1 MQKLSDIELSGKID
15 ITANNVQALSAPTG
29 TATII
34 YLSTPTNVNATITGG
49 QSVGYENDG
58 KYFYYYIY
66 PYVADGN
73 GIKYAG
79 NSGYVEIGDD
89 GLGGDIYKIDLTWDA
104 VTGVDGYIVYEEG
117 YDRYWVTSTN
127 SFSDNG
133 TGGTSGSPLLTYS
146 ELYNEG
152 YYTGYRVYTYN
163 LIEQIYSATY
173 LELNATDNGNAD
185 TPYVIKLALA
195 EIEGCTFKALVEGDF
210 AGTGWTVSKT
220 STTHIIIDTGS
231 YSSDVTVTPTEVIE
245 KAIRAN
251 SGVYLQGDSIVQDV
265 NAQDITATSITAPV
279 YKGVVT
285 HDNLIFGT
293 GLSMS
298 GSSTLP
304 LITSNGLGNTDTAVH
319 SITKSVSSVVSQNL
333 INVTLYISTTTAWTT
348 ATVNGF
354 RSYVADI
361 NSANSNKI
369 NTYYSELV
377 KSGTGTMAEGALYTG
392 MITHSK
398 GTMTQATGFK
408 LTVSATEDGQ
418 LSRAYGTEQTTNIKT
433 NGSIKVI
440 AGNYFRLFLGT
451 TQSGKRTTVT
461 LASAN
466 YNNVL
471 LNGATTIGRLCGT
484 INSLT
489 FHASSIVTDVIG
501 NYNSLGTAPSGAS
514 ITNAYGN
521 YTEDVTAA
529 TNNYANFSNKGL
541 NYFGDQVSVVGWQN
555 VIQNVVKAYSSQAV
569 NLVEWQNSSGTIMS
583 GVSKNGGFIPVSMA
597 DSSAVNNTIY
607 YSTTANRLVYKDSGG
622 SVNALY

>member
-15 ITANNVQALSAPTG
+15 ITANNAQALSAPTG

-34 YLSTPTNVNATITGG
+34 YLPTPTHVNATITGG

-58 KYFYYYIY
+58 KYFRYYIY

-146 ELYNEG
+146 DLFNGG

-163 LIEQIYSATY
+163 PIEQIYSATY

-231 YSSDVTVTPTEVIE
+231 YSSNVTVTPTEIIE

-285 HDNLIFGT
+285 HDNLIYGT

-304 LITSNGLGNTDTAVH
+304 IITSNGLGNTDTAVH

-333 INVTLYISTTTAWTT
+333 INVTLYISTTTPWTT
-348 ATVNGF
+348 ATVNGV

-361 NSANSNKI
+361 SSANSNKI

-418 LSRAYGTEQTTNIKT
+418 LSSAYGTEQTTNIKT
-433 NGSIKVI
+433 NGSIGVI

-451 TQSGKRTTVT
+451 TQLGKRTTVT
-461 LASAN
+461 TASAN
-466 YNNVL
+466 YNDIS
-471 LNGATTIGRLCGT
+471 LNGATTIGKLYGT

-489 FHASSIVTDVIG
+489 FHKLSKVTDVIG

-521 YTEDVTAA
+521 YTEDVTAG
-529 TNNYANFSNKGL
+529 TNNYANYSKKGL
-541 NYFGDQVSVVGWQN
+541 NLFGDQVSVVGWQN
-555 VIQNVVKAYSSQAV
+555 VIQNIIKAYSNQKA
-569 NLVEWQNSSGTIMS
+569 NLVEWQNSGGTIMS
-583 GVSKNGGFIPVSMA
+583 GVSRNGGFIPASMA

-607 YSTTANRLVYKDSGG
+607 YSTTANRLVYKDSSGV
-622 SVNALY
+622 VNNLY